1 VLGLVQQQ
9 LILFFLEDHMK
20 ALKVISLFAIISLS
34 GCASMDGYSNASI
47 LGGMGAILG
56 SALTQNNPAIG
67 MALGGGAGYYY
78 GRSMDQ
84 RQSAIGT
91 TDCGYSANKTG
102 TDHNGNYS
110 QSARSAKRVAGYK
123 QDCN

>member
-1 VLGLVQQQ
+1 
-9 LILFFLEDHMK
+9 MK
-20 ALKVISLFAIISLS
+20 DLKVISLFAIISLS

-47 LGGMGAILG
+47 LGGVGAILG
-56 SALTQNNPAIG
+56 SAMTQHNPAVG
-67 MALGGGAGYYY
+67 MALGGGAGYYF

-84 RQSAIGT
+84 RQAAVGV

-102 TDHNGNYS
+102 QDYNGSYS
-110 QSARSAKRVAGYK
+110 QSARSSKRVAGYK